1 MANQETLT
9 LLDGIVLVILL
20 LGITRG
26 IFIGMVR
33 ETFSMAGLAAAVLAA
48 RYGIPTVSGAIEGI
62 SQGAIGPSLA
72 PWLAGTLLAIG
83 AVSIAT
89 LISRLVQRGIRAAGL
104 TWLDR
109 TGGAALGAV
118 EGLLVG
124 LLVVLGATF
133 VIGRE
138 HPSIDGSRSLALY
151 DTAQKYWGE
160 KAQDLPSIAAPG
172 GWL

>member
-1 MANQETLT
+1 MASQETLT

-62 SQGAIGPSLA
+62 SQGAIGPGLA

-118 EGLLVG
+118 EGLLIG

-151 DTAQKYWGE
+151 DTAQNYWGE
-160 KAQDLPSIAAPG
+160 KAEDLPSIAAPG

>member
-1 MANQETLT
+1 MASQETLT

-62 SQGAIGPSLA
+62 SQGAIGPGLA

-109 TGGAALGAV
+109 TGGAALGAG

-151 DTAQKYWGE
+151 DTAQNYWGE
-160 KAQDLPSIAAPG
+160 KAEDLPSIAAPG

>member
-1 MANQETLT
+1 MASQETLT

-62 SQGAIGPSLA
+62 SQGAIGPGLA

-83 AVSIAT
+83 AVCAAT

-151 DTAQKYWGE
+151 DTAQNYWGE
-160 KAQDLPSIAAPG
+160 KAGDLPSIAAPG

>member
-1 MANQETLT
+1 MASQETLT

-62 SQGAIGPSLA
+62 SQGAIGPGLA

-83 AVSIAT
+83 AVSAAT

-151 DTAQKYWGE
+151 DTAQNYWGE
-160 KAQDLPSIAAPG
+160 KAEDLPSIAAPG

>member
-62 SQGAIGPSLA
+62 SQGAIGPGLA

-83 AVSIAT
+83 AVSAAT

-151 DTAQKYWGE
+151 DTAQNYWGE
-160 KAQDLPSIAAPG
+160 KAEDLPSIAAPG

>member
-1 MANQETLT
+1 MASQETLT

-62 SQGAIGPSLA
+62 SQGAIGPGLA

-83 AVSIAT
+83 AVSTAT

-151 DTAQKYWGE
+151 DTAQNYWGE
-160 KAQDLPSIAAPG
+160 KAEDLPSIAAPG

>member
-48 RYGIPTVSGAIEGI
+48 RYGIPTVSGAIEEI

-109 TGGAALGAV
+109 TGG
-118 EGLLVG
+118 
-124 LLVVLGATF
+124 
-133 VIGRE
+133 GR
-138 HPSIDGSRSLALY
+138 SWRG
-151 DTAQKYWGE
+151 
-160 KAQDLPSIAAPG
+160 
-172 GWL
+172 